1 MAALAVLSGCA
12 GTAGAPGPTAAVAID
27 RAAAGPWAD
36 DFAEA
41 ATGLS
46 EFQSRIIADGRITAA
61 ELEEAQARMGACME
75 DLGHTFTTSED
86 GRSQSV
92 PLPGH
97 EGDDVD
103 TVNGYKLR
111 CSAVY
116 DTTITSLFTEI
127 RRNPERRD
135 EAEISVACL
144 RAAGLVG
151 KGYTERQWR
160 AEYDEGVFSFDEWSA
175 DAVQCREDPLGLWR
189 TP

>member
-1 MAALAVLSGCA
+1 MLVLAVLSGCA
-12 GTAGAPGPTAAVAID
+12 GAGGTPGPDASVAVD
-27 RAAAGPWAD
+27 HAAAGPWAD
-36 DFAEA
+36 DFADA

-61 ELEEAQARMGACME
+61 ELEEAQARMSACME
-75 DLGHTFTTSED
+75 DLGHSFSTSED
-86 GRSQSV
+86 GRSESV

-103 TVNGYKLR
+103 TVNGYMLR

-116 DTTITSLFTEI
+116 DSTITYLFNEI
-127 RRNPERRD
+127 RRNPEKRD

-151 KGYTERQWR
+151 KGYKERQWR
-160 AEYDEGVFSFDEWSA
+160 AEYDEGDFSFDEWSA
-175 DAVQCREDPLGLWR
+175 DAVPCREDPLGLWR
-189 TP
+189 DR

>member
-1 MAALAVLSGCA
+1 MIAVVVLSGCA
-12 GTAGAPGPTAAVAID
+12 GTAGTPGPASSIVVD
-27 RAAAGPWAD
+27 HLAAGAWAD

-46 EFQSRIIADGRITAA
+46 DFQSRIIADGQITAA
-61 ELEEAQARMGACME
+61 ELQEAQARMSACME

-86 GRSQSV
+86 GRSESV

-97 EGDDVD
+97 EADDID
-103 TVNGYKLR
+103 TVNEYKHR
-111 CSAVY
+111 CSETY
-116 DTTITSLFTEI
+116 DSTITYLFNEI
-127 RRNPERRD
+127 RRNPEKRD

-151 KGYTERQWR
+151 KGYKERQWR
-160 AEYDEGVFSFDEWSA
+160 AEYDEGDFSFDEWSA

-189 TP
+189 DR